1 MKRAVPARDGKSHA
15 GIAADIIFAA
25 SYFLVPAAPAALGA
39 AGGSPLSLYRIGTF
53 AIFLYPAAC
62 IAIMQRMSMEP
73 SVREG
78 LVFLKGILWGT
89 FTWPLGI
96 VFWVSLLFH
105 GVAMSMSFSWGE
117 MMYGKEIQELV
128 SPADVALVW
137 TGIAFFF
144 FLSIWMALRIWGVD
158 VRKPFREIASVFRNG
173 NASAG
178 FRVFAAVMILLLAP
192 VVLVLILSI
201 AFVTPFYLYPLV
213 WWYALSR
220 ASSGRE
226 MWSPLPRTGA
236 VEVATSLVLLL
247 YTALLAYFFDA
258 GVTQM
263 VGISR
268 QGGDYIPYWIASVI
282 VMAMYYFP
290 YRIFLGLMNR
300 RNRVGWV
307 VFALT
312 VALVYF
318 DTYRR
323 FME

>member
-1 MKRAVPARDGKSHA
+1 MKRAVPARDEKSHA

-25 SYFLVPAAPAALGA
+25 SYFLVPAAPAVLGA
-39 AGGSPLSLYRIGTF
+39 AGGSPLTLYRIGTF

-62 IAIMQRMSMEP
+62 IAIMQRMSTEP

-78 LVFLKGILWGT
+78 LAFIQGILWKT

-96 VFWVSLLFH
+96 IFWVSLIFH

-117 MMYGKEIQELV
+117 MIYGKEIHAAV
-128 SPADVALVW
+128 TAADVALAW
-137 TGIAFFF
+137 TGVAIFFF
-144 FLSIWMALRIWGVD
+144 VSNWMALRIWGVD
-158 VRKPFREIASVFRNG
+158 LRKHVRDIFSGFRDETASK
-173 NASAG
+173 G
-178 FRVFAAVMILLLAP
+178 FRVFAAIMIILFAP
-192 VVLVLILSI
+192 MVLVLAVSI
-201 AFVTPFYLYPLV
+201 ALVTPFYLYAII
-213 WWYALSR
+213 WGYALSR
-220 ASSGRE
+220 SSSGKDI
-226 MWSPLPRTGA
+226 WSPLPRTGA
-236 VEVATSLVLLL
+236 VDVATALVLLV
-247 YTALLAYFFDA
+247 YTALLAYFFEA
-258 GVTQM
+258 GVSQM

-268 QGGDYIPYWIASVI
+268 QGSGYIPYWIASVI

-290 YRIFLGLMNR
+290 FRIFLGLMNR